1 MIRGGISF
9 YAVLVMVLFAHNPTG
24 VQAQSAELIPC
35 LSSVECPGG
44 LACHWGVC
52 NPGIHLGNPHLFQ
65 WSILDIPD
73 VTTASGTQWV
83 RERIAARFAELMGAT
98 ADFTTVRHG
107 GRLPLDTETLLNAL
121 NVGSAYVIS
130 AYLQSFDGDAGSIA
144 LDVVDTEGGERVNE
158 LSGHIEFSMAD
169 LDSEIE
175 VWVNRAVR
183 HFSGRPGLLGVR
195 IACARR
201 LAPGVKEIFI
211 LRYGATELT
220 PLTRDGSLALLP
232 SWTHDGRVA
241 YTSYREKRPKIFIHG
256 LKQPFTEF
264 EGMNSGIE
272 WSLDGSQ
279 AAVTLS
285 KDGNSE
291 IYLLEGTTG
300 EVRARLTY
308 HPGIDTSPS
317 WSPDGT
323 RIAFCSDRDGTPQI
337 HTMNADGT
345 DKKRITFSGT
355 YNTSPD
361 WHPFGS
367 HLVFAGRV
375 GGEFQVFRMDMDDGT
390 VRQLTHGP
398 GDCEGPDWSP
408 DGRLIACACGTR
420 NSQNLYVMNADGSSK
435 RAITIDDGPY
445 YAPVWE
451 PLQRP

>member
-1 MIRGGISF
+1 MIKGGLLGQITVL
-9 YAVLVMVLFAHNPTG
+9 AVLLALIPRPVL
-24 VQAQSAELIPC
+24 AQSPDLIPC
-35 LSSVECPGG
+35 LSSSECPGG

-52 NPGIHLGNPHLFQ
+52 NPGIHLGDPYLFQ
-65 WSILDIPD
+65 WSILDVPD
-73 VTTASGTQWV
+73 VTTAAGTQWV
-83 RERIAARFAELMGAT
+83 RERIAARFAELIGAT
-98 ADFTTVRHG
+98 VDFTTVRHR
-107 GRLPLDTETLLNAL
+107 GRFPVDTETLLNSL
-121 NVGSAYVIS
+121 NVGSAYVLS
-130 AYLQSFDGDAGSIA
+130 AYLQRFDGEGGSIV
-144 LDVVDTEGGERVNE
+144 LDVVDTEGGERVDA
-158 LSGHIEFSMAD
+158 LSGHLEFTMSG
-169 LDSEIE
+169 LDAVIGE
-175 VWVNRAVR
+175 WVNRTVR
-183 HFSGRPGLLGVR
+183 YFSGRPGLLGVR

-201 LAPGVKEIFI
+201 LEPGVKEIFI
-211 LRYGATELT
+211 LRYGERDLT
-220 PLTRDGSLALLP
+220 ALTRDRSLALLP

-241 YTSYREKRPKIFIHG
+241 YTSYRERLPKIFIHG
-256 LKQPFTEF
+256 MEQPFTAF
-264 EGMNSGIE
+264 DGMNSGIE
-272 WSLDGSQ
+272 WSLDGSM

-285 KDGNSE
+285 KDGDSE

-317 WSPDGT
+317 WSPDGNQ
-323 RIAFCSDRDGTPQI
+323 IAFCSDRDGTPQI

-345 DKKRITFSGT
+345 SKQRLTFSGT

-361 WHPFGS
+361 WHPFGQ

-375 GGEFQVFRMDMDDGT
+375 GGQFQVFRLDMVDGS
-390 VRQLTHGP
+390 VSQLTHGP

-420 NSQNLYVMNADGSSK
+420 NSQNLYVMNPDGSDQ